1 MHTGACI
8 ALYMQSNMWCNR
20 TGVIIHGGPCSHG
33 GPCIYI
39 YGYTMNLDISISLSI
54 CVCVY
59 LCTHIYCIFKY
70 LHPAMI
76 SCHWQSLFKT
86 ADVFD
91 EACLLSAASQGKTLS
106 SFFFLLKWFHPHA
119 ASATFFFLG
128 SPQFTDSFA
137 GSLVLAK
144 AARGRRLPVCCYTR
158 IDSYSRA
165 PPESIY
171 NIRPQLQEVNGTL
184 VNHDFVPKCYIKAGA
199 ARPWDPALRRLHQRV
214 EHTGTHGCN

>member
-1 MHTGACI
+1 MHTGACV

-59 LCTHIYCIFKY
+59 LCTHIYCIFN
-70 LHPAMI
+70 PAMI

-106 SFFFLLKWFHPHA
+106 YFFFLLKWFHPHA
-119 ASATFFFLG
+119 ASATFFFW
-128 SPQFTDSFA
+128 
-137 GSLVLAK
+137 VLLNSQILSQEAWFWLK
-144 AARGRRLPVCCYTR
+144 LREAVGCQCAVT
-158 IDSYSRA
+158 
-165 PPESIY
+165 PE
-171 NIRPQLQEVNGTL
+171 
-184 VNHDFVPKCYIKAGA
+184 
-199 ARPWDPALRRLHQRV
+199 
-214 EHTGTHGCN
+214 